1 MEGNI
6 AELGVDINHTWE
18 FRNGDLVLVSNEEN
32 IVQSIMN
39 RLNCEYDSLDDY
51 YFEYGTLLS
60 SFLGFDRSDETLEFI
75 KIEIEATLEQD
86 PRMNNFE
93 VELSYGKTG
102 EVNIY
107 IHIWFDEDSD
117 LNLSLTISEE
127 GNVILNEEGESFGDE

>member
-1 MEGNI
+1 MEGNL
-6 AELGVDINHTWE
+6 AELGVDINHKWE